1 MKTFIFAAMLTGL
14 LSLLPHSAH
23 ATGALAIGE
32 PQNLAD
38 GFASGWSTGQESED
52 IANAKAYEQ
61 CRDKADAPDQ
71 IRALCKVVR
80 TFTNQCVAIAL
91 DTEPGATGTGY
102 AVAPSRAE
110 AERKALD
117 DCRATAGNRS
127 QHCRVINGGCDGN
140 AR

>member
-1 MKTFIFAAMLTGL
+1 MRKIAFAAVLTGL
-14 LSLLPHSAH
+14 LSLLPLSAN

-38 GFASGWSTGQESED
+38 GFASGWSTGQANED

-61 CRDKADAPDQ
+61 CRDKADAPDH

-80 TFTNQCVAIAL
+80 TFNNQCVAIAL

-102 AVAPSRAE
+102 AVAPSKAE
-110 AERKALD
+110 AERQALD
-117 DCRATAGNRS
+117 DCRSTAGNRS
-127 QHCRVINGGCDGN
+127 QYCRIINGGCDGN

>member
-1 MKTFIFAAMLTGL
+1 MRTIALAALLTGL
-14 LSLLPHSAH
+14 LSLLPLSAN

-38 GFASGWSTGQESED
+38 GFASGWSIGQENED
-52 IANAKAYEQ
+52 VANAKAYEQ

-71 IRALCKVVR
+71 IRALCKVIR
-80 TFTNQCVAIAL
+80 TFTDQCVAIAL

-102 AVAPSRAE
+102 AVAPSKAETERRALE
-110 AERKALD
+110 
-117 DCRATAGNRS
+117 DCRATAGNRA
-127 QHCRVINGGCDGN
+127 QYCRIINGGCDGT

>member
-1 MKTFIFAAMLTGL
+1 MKLSASALVLTGL
-14 LSLLPHSAH
+14 LIFVPATAN

-32 PQNLAD
+32 PKNLAD
-38 GFASGWSTGQESED
+38 GFASGWSVGQTSED
-52 IANAKAYEQ
+52 VANAKAYEQ

-102 AVAPSRAE
+102 AVAPSKAE

-117 DCRATAGNRS
+117 DCRATAGNRA
-127 QHCRVINGGCDGN
+127 QHCRVINGGCDGD